1 MTGLDDNIAV
11 SADEL
16 TRVFGSFVAVDHVS
30 FTVRRGEI
38 FGFLGP
44 NGAGK
49 TTTIKMLT
57 GLLAPSSG
65 QGTVA
70 GFDIGAAAEEVKRVI
85 GYMSQLFSL
94 YADLTVEENIAFFSG
109 LYQVPRAK
117 RAARSDWV
125 LEVAGLADQRRRLT
139 GELPLGIKQRLAL
152 GCAVLHEPPILFLD
166 EPTSGVDP
174 LSRRRFW
181 DLIYGLTDAGTT
193 VFVSTH
199 YMEEAEYCHRL
210 ALMNRGKL
218 IALDTPAQLRAADTE
233 PLFELKTDDSL
244 RTVKLLQQL
253 DGVHEAAMYGR
264 AVHVAVKD
272 AERARTD
279 IPTRLKREGIG
290 LLGMEEIA
298 PSLEDVFVYQVRAAG
313 GAPVD

>member
-1 MTGLDDNIAV
+1 MNNSSVAV
-11 SADEL
+11 TASEL
-16 TRVFGSFVAVDHVS
+16 TRVFGSFVAVDRVS
-30 FTVRRGEI
+30 FEVRTGEI

-70 GFDIGAAAEEVKRVI
+70 GFDVATMPEQIKRRI

-94 YADLTVEENIAFFSG
+94 YTDLTVEENIAFFSG

-117 RAARSDWV
+117 REARRDWV
-125 LEVAGLADQRRRLT
+125 LEMADLTGQRRRLT

-181 DLIYGLTDAGTT
+181 DLINTLTDRGTT

-218 IALDTPAQLRAADTE
+218 IALDTPVRLRNADTE
-233 PLFELKTDDSL
+233 PLFELKTDDSP
-244 RTVKLLQQL
+244 RTVKLLQRM

-264 AVHVAVKD
+264 TVHVAVAD
-272 AERARTD
+272 ADRARRD
-279 IPTRLKREGIG
+279 IPVQLAAEGIA
-290 LLGMEEIA
+290 LHGMERIT
-298 PSLEDVFVYQVRAAG
+298 PSLEDVFVFQVRAAG

>member
-1 MTGLDDNIAV
+1 MTGPATAIAV
-11 SADEL
+11 SAEEL
-16 TRVFGSFVAVDHVS
+16 TRVFGSFVAVDRVS
-30 FTVRRGEI
+30 FKVRQGEI

-57 GLLAPSSG
+57 GLLTPSSG

-70 GFDIGAAAEEVKRVI
+70 GYDIRAEAETVKRRI

-94 YADLTVEENIAFFSG
+94 YADLTVEENITFFSG
-109 LYQVPRAK
+109 LYQVPREK
-117 RAARSDWV
+117 RAARRDWV
-125 LEVAGLADQRRRLT
+125 LETASLTEQRRRLT

-181 DLIYGLTDAGTT
+181 DLIYALTDAGTT

-218 IALDTPAQLRAADTE
+218 IALDTPAHLRAATRE
-233 PLFELKTDDSL
+233 PLFELRTDDSL

-272 AERARTD
+272 AEQARTD
-279 IPTRLKREGIG
+279 IPARLKREGIG